1 MTIYILLY
9 IYILLLGFVF
19 YKRRP
24 YSVWAN
30 TIFAIL
36 VFGAMY
42 FIASFRGISVG
53 TDTYDYVFAYKY
65 GIRGWYR
72 QNWELLF
79 VLLMNSVREISSSYT
94 IFFCVCYLIVFFGLG
109 YFFINN
115 TEKKYSLF
123 WSLALFLILGQFFS
137 TMNLLRQTLAMS
149 IGCNVYTV
157 LQKGINR
164 RNIIISLFLVITSA
178 LFHKSGFIC
187 ALLFLPFLM
196 QIDRKTLFIVIIFGL
211 LSYLVFPLLFR
222 LLIRL
227 VPVYGRY
234 ARIGVG
240 DVRRYSLL
248 AIIEVTIIVIYM
260 IFLDPHD
267 EANIEKYRL
276 LFVIGISFAFIV
288 LQRRIGLAQRF
299 GYYFELFLYILIPQ
313 FCEMLTKQRDR
324 IIVKSIVL
332 ILGSLYFGYALTL
345 HGKGCIP
352 YSFFWQ

>member
-42 FIASFRGISVG
+42 FIA
-53 TDTYDYVFAYKY
+53 
-65 GIRGWYR
+65 
-72 QNWELLF
+72 
-79 VLLMNSVREISSSYT
+79 
-94 IFFCVCYLIVFFGLG
+94 
-109 YFFINN
+109 
-115 TEKKYSLF
+115 
-123 WSLALFLILGQFFS
+123 
-137 TMNLLRQTLAMS
+137 
-149 IGCNVYTV
+149 
-157 LQKGINR
+157 
-164 RNIIISLFLVITSA
+164 
-178 LFHKSGFIC
+178 
-187 ALLFLPFLM
+187 
-196 QIDRKTLFIVIIFGL
+196 
-211 LSYLVFPLLFR
+211 
-222 LLIRL
+222 
-227 VPVYGRY
+227 
-234 ARIGVG
+234 
-240 DVRRYSLL
+240 
-248 AIIEVTIIVIYM
+248 
-260 IFLDPHD
+260 
-267 EANIEKYRL
+267 
-276 LFVIGISFAFIV
+276 SFAFIV